1 MDDGAI
7 VVGVDTSA
15 ANFPGGCHHSVHVG
29 CPWKQLDTSLPNVA
43 DLENWA
49 PILWRRLAVSKEVVH
64 SWCTGGLHTTRLY
77 GRWRQR
83 GLRVFIKAITHR
95 TSQKPGRSI
104 SSTDSPKLEDNAKLQ
119 IALNGPRIIARRRAP
134 RPAACLTGRRATPV
148 GVLVG
153 REAGCLV
160 VACAFRKQESRIAK
174 HRQIRRSWKTKT
186 ETESPTFRL
195 VTTPHH
201 SLFPLPSSHFDTT
214 SMYDTFGFDVDD
226 GGFSL
231 TSLLDVGLG
240 DAFEPEFSVSLPR
253 VKLPKTTPLDLE
265 MELSSTQ
272 TPVVGSWALGSPV
285 RRRASLSRSA
295 SLEFAFGKVKGLK
308 RDASL
313 DKIFVAPGRMATW
326 GQDSSASSA
335 TDAPAAAP
343 APTAPTVP
351 ASPVVAPPVSAVLA
365 PPAVA
370 PAAPVT
376 ASAAPTQPETA
387 PAPPKNKNKRKSAQK
402 KGRKAQAEED
412 AEDDAAATAQSNTKT
427 ARAAGTT
434 QRSGAAATRAPA
446 ASSQAPAAS
455 SQAPSAS
462 TRASKSTARAPAA
475 DDAAPSAPK
484 TTSMAA
490 RQAAK
495 AQRAM
500 QSLMD
505 ASIEV
510 ALGANGMEATSANAS
525 GNANAITQDA
535 ANITPSPTRTPPPA
549 STIAP
554 ALAPAGALDRV
565 AASPQKASRKD
576 ECAINAQADVNER
589 ATTAKGEESS
599 NLRAHVGVTKI
610 LQSPPATQSSMFS
623 PTDEPPY
630 DAPTQQLP
638 PAPMQSVP
646 VQSLAHYA
654 PPALAHGHPTGQV
667 PQSVDAAPRTR
678 ARAHGDVQLTPP
690 RMQTMP
696 DIDAFYIAP
705 PANAFYPPH
714 APAYQGPVVPAPW
727 YHNVV
732 LAAQPHALINGQ
744 PMLPSMMPPPPPTM
758 YAPQVQHLTNA
769 PAPVNG
775 AYHVQQ
781 ASSTQHGLWMPP
793 NHPTSTAPPA
803 PAPYYNMGAPPSGA
817 SGPAYPP
824 MRVAS
829 GASSSRVTTYV
840 DGNGMARAMS
850 PLPLRASASSSSGVD
865 ESQARTTSYA
875 SRRSHSGLQA
885 FANAACS
892 APTVDLPESVMKVL
906 RNNSK
911 YAGGI
916 AQLQALSAPQIP
928 LCTAAPTIKFKV
940 ANGMKRKGVHAEP
953 DCVECKLNHGSSGV
967 RVHCGYSFVIDR
979 SRKDWMEKTQDM
991 VLEHLGFASLSLVY
1005 DTCKWEGC
1013 DDCRPHPC
1021 NKHGLGPHILDKH
1034 ILKELEDP
1042 SGPPAPKRARHN

>member
-1 MDDGAI
+1 MTKLPSFASASDKGDGPCQSEAGP
-7 VVGVDTSA
+7 VCRFGSSELARCFRRSLGLLGLELELGGGGRSEGDGTQPGEFPNSA
-15 ANFPGGCHHSVHVG
+15 NY
-29 CPWKQLDTSLPNVA
+29 LDSASLPNVA
-43 DLENWA
+43 DLENWG
-49 PILWRRLAVSKEVVH
+49 PILWRRLLESKE
-64 SWCTGGLHTTRLY
+64 
-77 GRWRQR
+77 
-83 GLRVFIKAITHR
+83 
-95 TSQKPGRSI
+95 
-104 SSTDSPKLEDNAKLQ
+104 LQ

-134 RPAACLTGRRATPV
+134 RPASRLTGRR
-148 GVLVG
+148 GILVG

-160 VACAFRKQESRIAK
+160 VACAFRKQDSRIAK
-174 HRQIRRSWKTKT
+174 HGQIRRSWKTKT
-186 ETESPTFRL
+186 ETESPTSRL
-195 VTTPHH
+195 GHDLS
-201 SLFPLPSSHFDTT
+201 SLPLSSPFLSLRHA
-214 SMYDTFGFDVDD
+214 SMYDTFEFDLDD
-226 GGFSL
+226 GGFSSR
-231 TSLLDVGLG
+231 SLLDVGLG
-240 DAFEPEFSVSLPR
+240 DAFEPDFGVSPPR
-253 VKLPKTTPLDLE
+253 VKLPTTAPLDLQ
-265 MELSSTQ
+265 MELSSTE

-295 SLEFAFGKVKGLK
+295 SLEFAVGKVKGLK
-308 RDASL
+308 RDASWE
-313 DKIFVAPGRMATW
+313 KIFVAFGNMESW
-326 GQDSSASSA
+326 GKDSSASAA
-335 TDAPAAAP
+335 TDAPAVAP
-343 APTAPTVP
+343 APAAPTAP
-351 ASPVVAPPVSAVLA
+351 ASPVVAPPVSAVPA

-376 ASAAPTQPETA
+376 ASAAPTEPEPA
-387 PAPPKNKNKRKSAQK
+387 PAQPKNNNKRKGTPK
-402 KGRKAQAEED
+402 KSRKAQAEED
-412 AEDDAAATAQSNTKT
+412 AEDDAAATAQSNTET

-434 QRSGAAATRAPA
+434 QRSGEAATRAPA
-446 ASSQAPAAS
+446 ASSQTPSASSQVPAAS
-455 SQAPSAS
+455 SRAPSAS
-462 TRASKSTARAPAA
+462 TRAQRSTARAPAA

-490 RQAAK
+490 MQAAK

-500 QSLMD
+500 QSLKD
-505 ASIEV
+505 AGVEV
-510 ALGANGMEATSANAS
+510 ASGANGMEATSANAS
-525 GNANAITQDA
+525 GNTNGITQDA
-535 ANITPSPTRTPPPA
+535 ANITPSPTRTPPPSA
-549 STIAP
+549 STTAP
-554 ALAPAGALDRV
+554 GLALAGALDRV
-565 AASPQKASRKD
+565 ATSPQ
-576 ECAINAQADVNER
+576 AQAGVDEH
-589 ATTAKGEESS
+589 TTATKDNELS
-599 NLRAHVGVTKI
+599 NVPSHVGIASIFK
-610 LQSPPATQSSMFS
+610 SAPATQSAPADQHSQDECAQQFP
-623 PTDEPPY
+623 PTSIQSIPPR
-630 DAPTQQLP
+630 P
-638 PAPMQSVP
+638 P
-646 VQSLAHYA
+646 AHYA
-654 PPALAHGHPTGQV
+654 PPAPAHGYLNAQV

-678 ARAHGDVQLTPP
+678 ARAHGDVRLTPP

-696 DIDAFYIAP
+696 DINPFYIAP

-732 LAAQPHALINGQ
+732 LAAQPHAMINGQ

-892 APTVDLPESVMKVL
+892 APTVDLPESVLKVL

-911 YAGGI
+911 YAEGI
-916 AQLQALSAPQIP
+916 AQLQALSTPRVP
-928 LCTAAPTIKFKV
+928 LCSAAPTIKFKV

-967 RVHCGYSFVIDR
+967 RVHCGYSFVLDR

>member
-1 MDDGAI
+1 
-7 VVGVDTSA
+7 
-15 ANFPGGCHHSVHVG
+15 
-29 CPWKQLDTSLPNVA
+29 
-43 DLENWA
+43 
-49 PILWRRLAVSKEVVH
+49 
-64 SWCTGGLHTTRLY
+64 
-77 GRWRQR
+77 
-83 GLRVFIKAITHR
+83 
-95 TSQKPGRSI
+95 
-104 SSTDSPKLEDNAKLQ
+104 
-119 IALNGPRIIARRRAP
+119 
-134 RPAACLTGRRATPV
+134 
-148 GVLVG
+148 
-153 REAGCLV
+153 
-160 VACAFRKQESRIAK
+160 
-174 HRQIRRSWKTKT
+174 
-186 ETESPTFRL
+186 
-195 VTTPHH
+195 
-201 SLFPLPSSHFDTT
+201 
-214 SMYDTFGFDVDD
+214 MYDTFGFDLDD
-226 GGFSL
+226 GGFSS

-240 DAFEPEFSVSLPR
+240 DAFEPDFGVSPPR
-253 VKLPKTTPLDLE
+253 VKLPTTTPLDLE
-265 MELSSTQ
+265 MELSSTE

-285 RRRASLSRSA
+285 RRRSSLSRSA
-295 SLEFAFGKVKGLK
+295 SLEFAVGKVKGLK
-308 RDASL
+308 RDASWE
-313 DKIFVAPGRMATW
+313 KIFVTPGRMATW

-335 TDAPAAAP
+335 TVAPAAAP
-343 APTAPTVP
+343 APAAPLAP
-351 ASPVVAPPVSAVLA
+351 ASPVVAPPVSAVPA

-376 ASAAPTQPETA
+376 ASAAPTEPETG
-387 PAPPKNKNKRKSAQK
+387 PAPPKNKNKRKSAQNK
-402 KGRKAQAEED
+402 SRKAQAEED

-427 ARAAGTT
+427 AQVAGTT
-434 QRSGAAATRAPA
+434 QQSGAAATRAPA

-500 QSLMD
+500 QSLKD
-505 ASIEV
+505 AGVEV
-510 ALGANGMEATSANAS
+510 ASGANGMEATSANAS
-525 GNANAITQDA
+525 GNTNAITQDA
-535 ANITPSPTRTPPPA
+535 ANITPSPTRTPPPSA
-549 STIAP
+549 STTAP
-554 ALAPAGALDRV
+554 GLALAGALDCV
-565 AASPQKASRKD
+565 AASPQ
-576 ECAINAQADVNER
+576 AQADVDEH
-589 ATTAKGEESS
+589 TTATKDNESS
-599 NLRAHVGVTKI
+599 NLHFHVGVAKI
-610 LQSPPATQSSMFS
+610 LKSAPATHSQ
-623 PTDEPPY
+623 DKC
-630 DAPTQQLP
+630 AQQLP

-646 VQSLAHYA
+646 AQSLAQYA
-654 PPALAHGHPTGQV
+654 SPASAHRHPTGQV
-667 PQSVDAAPRTR
+667 PHSADAAPRTR
-678 ARAHGDVQLTPP
+678 ARPHGDVRLTPP

-732 LAAQPHALINGQ
+732 LAAQLHAMINGQ
-744 PMLPSMMPPPPPTM
+744 PMQPMMMPPPPPTM

-892 APTVDLPESVMKVL
+892 APTVDLPESVLKVL

-911 YAGGI
+911 YAEGI
-916 AQLQALSAPQIP
+916 AQLQALSTPRVP
-928 LCTAAPTIKFKV
+928 LCSAAPTIKFKV

-991 VLEHLGFASLSLVY
+991 VLEHLGFAGLSLVY